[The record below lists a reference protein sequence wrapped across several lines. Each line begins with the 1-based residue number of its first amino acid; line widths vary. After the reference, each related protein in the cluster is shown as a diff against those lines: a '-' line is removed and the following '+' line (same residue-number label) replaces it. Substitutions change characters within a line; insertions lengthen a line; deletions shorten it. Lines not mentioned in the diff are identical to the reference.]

1 MARML
6 PATPLPAG
14 PLPVEWR
21 GREQHAVTPGAPGQR
36 RLPDPLWRP
45 PPGSVALGFTA
56 TGERIFITE
65 DVRRLGVEI
74 VGLPGQGKSRLGE
87 GMLRQDYLSTVS
99 VGALLIDPH
108 GPFSASFLNW
118 ITTHALTGLR
128 PIRVLNASD
137 PRRVFHLNPLRRR
150 SGVDPAVIAGAV
162 VNAILRAWHGA
173 PATATPQL
181 RETLKCTFC
190 ALVELGLPITEAGNL
205 LDLTDATGLRAYA
218 IAHVSNPIVRQFLQ
232 TLDALRITDREA
244 KVGSAI
250 RRLNEFLLPE
260 RVRLIFSN
268 PEESIDWRAVMDA
281 GEFIIVDL
289 SYADGK
295 LSEDEAQII
304 GTMMLA
310 EVFLSCLGRAEDSTP
325 FYVYVDECH
334 RFLTEDVAKFF
345 TEGRKFNC
353 SAVLLHQTL
362 VQLREAGDAIFSAV
376 MAART
381 RIACGSTDDA
391 LYLARDMFRGQF
403 GDLQAPKERYNK
415 PVVVGQV
422 PDWLVSVSESR
433 GGSRAEGTTWSR
445 GGGAAVSH
453 STTQSVGSSIGEG
466 TSNSATTG
474 SSSDSNGTTESLGST
489 ESANST
495 ASEGTSETEG
505 VSENSNWSE
514 GGSET
519 TTESWQT
526 TQGGSQTLRSVYQVL
541 PTIPYS
547 LAELEYLAAVRIS
560 ELKPG
565 EAIVKIGTAPP
576 AQIRAVRVKDGWA
589 RPGHVARITER
600 LAGQTPY
607 VVPLEEAVASYRQRR
622 RNLTIQMATRAV
634 AEMAFDK
641 DDELAPAP
649 PLKDEGWG

>member
-1 MARML
+1 MARTL
-6 PATPLPAG
+6 TATPLPAG
-14 PLPVEWR
+14 PLPIRWR
-21 GREQHAVTPGAPGQR
+21 RSEQNAAMSGGPGRR

-45 PPGSVALGFTA
+45 PPGSVILGFTS
-56 TGERIFITE
+56 TDEPIYITE
-65 DVRRLGVEI
+65 DVRRLGAEI
-74 VGLPGQGKSRLGE
+74 IGLPGQGKSRLGE
-87 GMLRQDYLSTVS
+87 GMLRQDYLSRVS

-118 ITTHALTGLR
+118 TTTHGLTGLR

-150 SGVDPAVIAGAV
+150 SGVDPAVVASAV
-162 VNAILRAWHGA
+162 VNAILRAWRGA

-181 RETLKCTFC
+181 RETLKNAMV

-232 TLDALRITDREA
+232 TLDALRIADRDA

-268 PEESIDWRAVMDA
+268 PEHAIDWRTVMDA
-281 GEFIIVDL
+281 GEFVIVDL
-289 SYADGK
+289 SYAEGK
-295 LSEDEAQII
+295 LSEDEAQLI

-310 EVFLSCLGRAEDSTP
+310 EVFLSCLGRPEDSTP

-362 VQLREAGDAIFSAV
+362 AQLQGAGAAIFSAV

-391 LYLARDMFRGQF
+391 LYLAQDMFRGQF
-403 GDLQAPKERYNK
+403 DLQTPKERYNK
-415 PVVVGQV
+415 PVVVSQV
-422 PDWLVSVSESR
+422 PDWLMSVSQSL
-433 GGSRAEGTTWSR
+433 GGSHADGTIWSR
-445 GGGAAVSH
+445 GGGVAVSH
-453 STTQSVGSSIGEG
+453 SATQSIGSAISEG
-466 TSNSATTG
+466 TSASATIGTSSG
-474 SSSDSNGTTESLGST
+474 SERTMESLGST
-489 ESANST
+489 ESATST
-495 ASEGTSETEG
+495 ATEGTSETDAVTE
-505 VSENSNWSE
+505 SANSSE

-519 TTESWQT
+519 RTESWQQ
-526 TQGGSQTLRSVYQVL
+526 TQGRSQTLRSVFEVL
-541 PTIPYS
+541 PTTPYS
-547 LAELEYLAAVRIS
+547 LAELEYMGAVRIA

-576 AQIRAVRVKDGWA
+576 AQIQAVRVKDGWA
-589 RPGHVARITER
+589 RPEHVARITER
-600 LAGQTPY
+600 LAVQTPY
-607 VVPLEEAVASYRQRR
+607 IASLEEAVANQQRR
-622 RNLTIQMATRAV
+622 RRELIARIATPS
-634 AEMAFDK
+634 AEVILKAN
-641 DDELAPAP
+641 DDEVPLVSP

>member
-1 MARML
+1 MTKPYL
-6 PATPLPAG
+6 PRELPSRPLPIR
-14 PLPVEWR
+14 WR
-21 GREQHAVTPGAPGQR
+21 ESEQRVVTSGGPGQPR
-36 RLPDPLWRP
+36 CLDPLWRP

-56 TGERIFITE
+56 TGEPIFITE
-65 DVRRLGVEI
+65 DVRRLGAQI
-74 VGLPGQGKSRLGE
+74 IGLPGQGKSRLGE
-87 GMLRQDYLSTVS
+87 GMLRQDYLSTLS

-118 ITTHALTGLR
+118 ATTHGIAGLR

-150 SGVDPAVIAGAV
+150 PGVDPAVIAGAV

-173 PATATPQL
+173 PATSTPQL

-218 IAHVSNPIVRQFLQ
+218 IAHVSNPIVRQFFQ
-232 TLDALRITDREA
+232 TLDALRIADREA

-281 GEFIIVDL
+281 GEFVIVDL

-310 EVFLSCLGRAEDSTP
+310 EVFLSCLGRPENSTP

-362 VQLREAGDAIFSAV
+362 AQLREAGEAVFSAV

-391 LYLARDMFRGQF
+391 LYLAQSMFFGQH
-403 GDLQAPKERYNK
+403 DLQTPKERYNK

-422 PDWLVSVSESR
+422 PDWLMSVSESR
-433 GGSRAEGTTWSR
+433 GGSHAEGTTWSR
-445 GGGAAVSH
+445 GGGVAVSH
-453 STTQSVGSSIGEG
+453 STTQSVGSSTGEG
-466 TSNSATTG
+466 TSDSATTTT
-474 SSSDSNGTTESLGST
+474 SSDRDCTTESQGSAA
-489 ESANST
+489 SANST
-495 ASEGTSETEG
+495 ATTGIAETDA
-505 VSENSNWSE
+505 VSESTNWAE
-514 GGSET
+514 GGTET
-519 TTESWQT
+519 STESWQHT
-526 TQGGSQTLRSVYQVL
+526 EGRSQTLRSVFEIM
-541 PTIPYS
+541 PTTPYS
-547 LAELEYLAAVRIS
+547 LAELEYLAAVRIA

-565 EAIVKIGTAPP
+565 EAIVKIGTEPP
-576 AQIRAVRVKDGWA
+576 AQIQAVRVKDGWA
-589 RPGHVARITER
+589 RPEHVARITER

-607 VVPLEEAVASYRQRR
+607 VVPIEEAVESCRR
-622 RNLTIQMATRAV
+622 RRRALAIQMATRAV
-634 AEMAFDK
+634 AEMTLDK
-641 DDELAPAP
+641 DDELTPTP
-649 PLKDEGWG
+649 PLKDKGWG

>member
-1 MARML
+1 MAKMF

-14 PLPVEWR
+14 PLPIRWR
-21 GREQHAVTPGAPGQR
+21 GSEQHVTTPGGRGQPR
-36 RLPDPLWRP
+36 CPDPLWRP

-56 TGERIFITE
+56 TGEPIFIPK

-99 VGALLIDPH
+99 IGALLIDPH

-118 ITTHALTGLR
+118 ITTHGLTGLR

-150 SGVDPAVIAGAV
+150 PGVDPAVIAGAV

-205 LDLTDATGLRAYA
+205 LDLTDATGLRGYA

-281 GEFIIVDL
+281 GEFVIVDL

-310 EVFLSCLGRAEDSTP
+310 EVFLSCLGRSEDSTP

-353 SAVLLHQTL
+353 SAVLMHQTL
-362 VQLREAGDAIFSAV
+362 AQLREAGEAVFSAV

-391 LYLARDMFRGQF
+391 LSLAQSMFFGQH
-403 GDLQAPKERYNK
+403 DLQTPKERYNK

-422 PDWLVSVSESR
+422 PDWLMSVSESR

-445 GGGAAVSH
+445 GGGTAVSH
-453 STTQSVGSSIGEG
+453 STTRSVGSSTGEG
-466 TSNSATTG
+466 TSDSATTTT
-474 SSSDSNGTTESLGST
+474 SSDTDCTTESQGST
-489 ESANST
+489 ASTNST
-495 ASEGTSETEG
+495 ATAGTAETDAVTE
-505 VSENSNWSE
+505 STNWAE
-514 GGSET
+514 GGTET
-519 TTESWQT
+519 STESWQH
-526 TQGGSQTLRSVYQVL
+526 TQGRSQTLRSVFEIM
-541 PTIPYS
+541 PTTPYS
-547 LAELEYLAAVRIS
+547 LAELEYLAAVRIAG
-560 ELKPG
+560 LRPG

-576 AQIRAVRVKDGWA
+576 AQIEAVRVKDGWA
-589 RPGHVARITER
+589 RPEHVARIAER
-600 LAGQTPY
+600 LAAQTPY
-607 VVPLEEAVASYRQRR
+607 VIPIEEAVASYRQRR
-622 RNLTIQMATRAV
+622 RGLTIQMATRAV
-634 AEMAFDK
+634 AEMTFDK